1 MRSKDNSYPTPTNL
15 GNTVIHYIPQIAEQ
29 LKNKGLDV
37 FGWLAGV
44 GLDVTCLTKPGYKV
58 SISTYSALLKQAIEL
73 TGDGA
78 LGLRLG
84 CNLLPSAHGNVG
96 LAAVSANTIQQSMQV
111 VERYVPLRT
120 SLLTIR
126 SETVNDEFRVV
137 FEPILGLGDIGNVV
151 AEIALGTVKNVIDA
165 TEPNN
170 SPCKKILFSMSEPA
184 HAGIALELL
193 GCEVLYGQSWT
204 GIALN
209 YSEVLSPLI
218 HRDALVMSEALSICQ
233 RDLERL
239 DANQSIASRLER
251 LLLESKQGEFPT
263 QNMCAKLLNLTPR
276 TFHRRL
282 REDKTSY
289 RNILN
294 NVRCRL
300 AHEYLKMMH
309 LGVKETAY
317 LLGYGDIANFRRAFT
332 RWYGFPPSKL

>member
-1 MRSKDNSYPTPTNL
+1 MRSKDNPYPIPTNL

-29 LKNKGLDV
+29 LNTKGLDV

-44 GLDVTCLTKPGYKV
+44 GLDVTCLTKPGYEV
-58 SISTYSALLKQAIEL
+58 PVAAYSALLEQAIEL
-73 TGDGA
+73 TGDSG

-84 CNLLPSAHGNVG
+84 CNLVPSAHGNVG
-96 LAAVSANTIQQSMQV
+96 LAALSANTIQESMQI

-120 SLLTIR
+120 SLLAIR

-137 FEPILGLGDIGNVV
+137 FEPIPGLGEIGNVV
-151 AEIALGTVKNVIDA
+151 AEIALGTVKNIIDA
-165 TEPNN
+165 TVASN
-170 SPCKKILFSMSEPA
+170 SPCQSILFSMSEPS
-184 HAGIALELL
+184 HAALSRELL

-204 GIALN
+204 GISLN
-209 YSEVLSPLI
+209 YSEVLNPLS

-239 DANQSIASRLER
+239 ESNHSIAARLER
-251 LLLESKQGEFPT
+251 LLLKSKQGEFPNQHVCAQT
-263 QNMCAKLLNLTPR
+263 LNMTPR

-282 REDKTSY
+282 RENGTSY
-289 RNILN
+289 RDVLN
-294 NVRCRL
+294 KVRCRL